1 VRYSYLCTL
10 CALALTVFISPSH
23 ANEPPVL
30 ETLLA
35 EGKFEQAADASQLTP
50 HYLTELLAQAQ
61 AKKLHDAPVWLTLVH
76 YKSSLFLG
84 TESLV
89 DSASFFL
96 ADNGKFDPQAELR
109 ATLASFFSD
118 TVIAPTE
125 YPAQCRFPARY
136 QWLKTQLDFDS
147 GRLAENP
154 CETLQKYYEAID
166 PEGITIVFPS
176 THPNSP
182 SSMFGHTLLRIDKKN
197 QTDETRMLAFSI
209 SYAAVIPQD
218 QGMLSY
224 TVFGLT
230 GGFPGSFNV
239 LPYYVKLREYGQI
252 ENRDVWEYR
261 LNIPKEDVDFLLMHA
276 FELVYAYFDYY
287 FFTENCS
294 YHLLSLLDVL
304 YADTPLTEAYDGG
317 WTIPVDTIKT
327 LEQKGLI
334 EDARFYPSQARMI
347 YEQRNILSEEE
358 NALAFK
364 TYQLGIDQ
372 TIDQINQRDDQSR
385 IHILDLVTEYLRFAK
400 VRDSETAVSS
410 KLTQEERKVLL
421 QRSKIRQQSAK
432 LDIPV
437 PGLRPDKGHD
447 TSRLGLSRG
456 VRAQANSNSHF
467 SDISWRAAY
476 HDLLDPSQGFVSNS
490 SLAFMDI
497 GLRKYD
503 DIDDIKLEYL
513 TLLDIQSLE
522 PRDQF
527 FTSTSWHTEIKWYRA
542 PQGQWDDW
550 YFSAEGGT
558 GYAYLLAQNSSST
571 WYGFLDA
578 GIRHFQGKQNQ
589 HQSLWGGLSTG
600 LILEPYQGWRIQL
613 ASYYKTRA
621 LGHQLTQAELSLK
634 QSFAIT
640 RNSSV
645 RLSAQRLYNDSHYS
659 NNAMLSLYL
668 YH

>member
-1 VRYSYLCTL
+1 MSLSQASESESINLKT
-10 CALALTVFISPSH
+10 F
-23 ANEPPVL
+23 
-30 ETLLA
+30 LA
-35 EGKFEQAADASQLTP
+35 EGKFEQAAKASTSTS
-50 HYLTELLAQAQ
+50 HYLAELLAA
-61 AKKLHDAPVWLTLVH
+61 ANTKKLHEAPVWRTLVH

-89 DSASFFL
+89 DSQSFFL
-96 ADNGKFDPQAELR
+96 ADNGKFDPQSELH

-118 TVIAPTE
+118 AAIAPTE

-136 QWLKTQLDFDS
+136 QWLKTQLNFDS
-147 GRLAENP
+147 HRLAENP
-154 CETLQKYYEAID
+154 CETLQKYYDAID
-166 PEGITIVFPS
+166 PAGITVIFPS

-261 LNIPKEDVDFLLMHA
+261 LNIPKEEVDFLLMHA

-304 YADTPLTEAYDGG
+304 YADEPLTEDYDRG

-327 LEQKGLI
+327 LEKKGLI

-347 YEQRNILSEEE
+347 YEQRNALNEEE
-358 NALAFK
+358 NALAFQ
-364 TYQLGIDQ
+364 TYQLGVDK
-372 TIDQINQRDDQSR
+372 TIDQINQRDERSR
-385 IHILDLVTEYLRFAK
+385 IHIFDLVTEYLRFAK
-400 VRDSETAVSS
+400 VRDSEKAVSS
-410 KLTQEERKVLL
+410 KLTTEERKVLL
-421 QRSKIRQQSAK
+421 HRSKIRQKSAK
-432 LDIPV
+432 LDIPA
-437 PGLRPDKGHD
+437 PGLRPDKGHN

-456 VRAQANSNSHF
+456 IMRQADTDTLY
-467 SDISWRAAY
+467 SDLTWRAAY
-476 HDLLDPSQGFVSNS
+476 HDLLDPSQGFASNS
-490 SLAFMDI
+490 SLSFMDI

-503 DIDDIKLEYL
+503 DLDDIKLQSL
-513 TLLDIQSLE
+513 TILDIQSLE
-522 PRDQF
+522 PRDEF

-542 PQGQWDDW
+542 PTDQWDDW
-550 YFSAEGGT
+550 YFSAQGGS
-558 GYAYLLAQNSSST
+558 GYAYLLNNDQTST

-578 GIRHFQGKQNQ
+578 GIQYFQGTKNQ
-589 HQSLWGGLSTG
+589 HQTLWGGLSTG
-600 LILEPYQGWRIQL
+600 LILEPYPGWRVQL
-613 ASYYKTRA
+613 AGNYKARA
-621 LGHQLTQAELSLK
+621 LGYELNQSEISLN
-634 QSFAIT
+634 QSIAT
-640 RNSSV
+640 SRNSSV
-645 RLSAQRLYNDSHYS
+645 RFSAQRLYQD
-659 NNAMLSLYL
+659 NNYINKALLNLYF